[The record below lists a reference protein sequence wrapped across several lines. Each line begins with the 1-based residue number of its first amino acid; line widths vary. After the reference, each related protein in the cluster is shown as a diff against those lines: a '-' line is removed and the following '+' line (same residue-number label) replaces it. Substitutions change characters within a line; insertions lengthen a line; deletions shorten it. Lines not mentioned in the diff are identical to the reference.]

1 MPDVDDIIK
10 AKAQENFMNAYK
22 KYITIEDPNHMV
34 LSGLPFKAGQR
45 VEVIILA
52 EDKERETLAEKLRQL
67 FKETQALHQDNPLT
81 DEEIATEI
89 EAYRR
94 GQ

>member
-1 MPDVDDIIK
+1 MIS
-10 AKAQENFMNAYK
+10 
-22 KYITIEDPNHMV
+22 
-34 LSGLPFKAGQR
+34 SGLPFKPGQR

-52 EDKERETLAEKLRQL
+52 EDFERETLAEKLRQL

-81 DEEIATEI
+81 DEEIAAEI

-94 GQ
+94 GE

>member
-1 MPDVDDIIK
+1 
-10 AKAQENFMNAYK
+10 MNAYK
-22 KYITIEDPNHMV
+22 QYLTIEDPNHMV
-34 LSGLPFKAGQR
+34 LSGLPFKPGQR

-52 EDKERETLAEKLRQL
+52 EDFERETLAEKLRQL

-81 DEEIATEI
+81 DEEIAAEI

-94 GQ
+94 GE